1 MQRSKL
7 YLALSFACL
16 SAQTLGDTQNQEEV
30 IVTAPALAAPLTVA
44 IDAKAPQQP
53 MPANDG
59 AAFLK
64 TTPGF
69 NVIRKG
75 GTSGDPVFRGQAAS
89 RLNLVMDG
97 MAFGGGCGNRMDPPT
112 AYIFPE
118 SYDTVTIIKGPQTV
132 AHGAGHSAGVV
143 LFENTTKPAEGFS
156 GDLSLLSS
164 AWNRTDALADVHWG
178 NAQGFVDLSASHAES
193 DDYQDGAGNEVHSAY
208 ERRSGSV
215 RVGYTPT
222 PLTEL
227 SIDYTQS
234 EAEASYADR
243 GMDGAVFDRESYGI
257 TARHKGIS
265 EHLKSA
271 EVRAY
276 HTYIDHVMDNY
287 SLRDKAPMMGYM
299 VSNPDRSTDGVN
311 LTLEWHVTDARSLTT
326 GLVWQSDEHS
336 NRSMM
341 GMTKAMADT
350 YTSKPRLVDLSTES
364 VGVFAELEQQLGDQT
379 RWISGLRVDDW
390 EADRLGLATP
400 VSASETVTAAFTR
413 FEYDLADD
421 SVTTYFGIGYTERPM
436 DYWEAVSAA
445 GLSATAQ
452 LKPEATT
459 QVDLGFLWRQGH
471 WNGSVSAFYGLVDD
485 YILIYSGMMPSPR
498 LNNCASGMMSVSCS
512 GNINA
517 ERYGFEADVQGQ
529 LSDTLSVKA
538 NMAWVRAHNDTHDRA
553 LAQTPP
559 LDLTISLEHKGKA
572 WTSGLVARYIGEQ
585 DRIDRGYGTI
595 VGQDIGATGEA
606 TILSVHSSTNLTKDI
621 RLALGLD
628 NIADTDY
635 AEHLSR
641 AGSAVEGYPA
651 IDKVSEP
658 GRTWWAKLSYS
669 F

>member
-1 MQRSKL
+1 MQHSRI
-7 YLALSFACL
+7 YLALCFTFLASHSFA
-16 SAQTLGDTQNQEEV
+16 TTQDREEV
-30 IVTAPALAAPLTVA
+30 IVTAPAMNAPLAVT

-97 MAFGGGCGNRMDPPT
+97 MAFGGGCGSRMDPPT

-118 SYDTVTIIKGPQTV
+118 SYDAVTIIKGPQTV

-143 LFENTTKPAEGFS
+143 LFEKTDKPAEGFS

-164 AWNRTDALADVHWG
+164 TWNRTDALADVHWG
-178 NAQGFVDLSASHAES
+178 NAQGFIELSASHAES
-193 DDYQDGAGNEVHSAY
+193 DDYEDGAGNKVHSAY
-208 ERRSGSV
+208 ERHSGSV
-215 RVGYTPT
+215 RVGYTPS

-234 EAEASYADR
+234 EAEAAYADR
-243 GMDGAVFDRESYGI
+243 GMDGAVFDRESYGF
-257 TARHKGIS
+257 TARHQGIS

-287 SLRDKAPMMGYM
+287 SLRDKPPMMGYM
-299 VSNPDRSTDGVN
+299 VANPDRSTDGVN
-311 LTLEWHVTDARSLTT
+311 VTLDWHVSDTQSLTT
-326 GLVWQSDEHS
+326 GLVWQRDEHS

-341 GMTKAMADT
+341 GMTQAMAGT
-350 YTSKPRLVDLSTES
+350 YTSKPRLVDLKTES
-364 VGVFAELEQQLGDQT
+364 VGVFAELEQQLGEQA

-390 EADRLGLATP
+390 DADRLGLTAQ
-400 VSASETVTAAFTR
+400 VSASETLLAAFTR
-413 FEYDLADD
+413 FEYDLASD

-445 GLSATAQ
+445 GLTSSAQ
-452 LKPEATT
+452 LNPETT
-459 QVDLGFLWRQGH
+459 SQVDLGFLWRQGQ
-471 WNGSVSAFYGLVDD
+471 WSGSVSAFYGRVDD

-498 LNNCASGMMSVSCS
+498 LDNCASGMMSVTCS
-512 GNINA
+512 GNIDA
-517 ERYGFEADVQGQ
+517 ERYGFEADVKGQ
-529 LSDTLSVKA
+529 LTDAITLKS
-538 NMAWVRAHNDTHDRA
+538 NIAWVRAHNDTHDRA

-559 LDLTISLEHKGKA
+559 LDLTISLEHQGEA

-595 VGQDIGATGEA
+595 VGQDISTTGDA
-606 TILSVHSSTNLTKDI
+606 AILSVHTSTEIAKNL
-621 RLALGLD
+621 RLTLGLD
-628 NIADTDY
+628 NIADADY

>member
-1 MQRSKL
+1 MKYSRI
-7 YLALSFACL
+7 YLSVCAALL
-16 SAQTLGDTQNQEEV
+16 SANTVAEANNQEEV
-30 IVTAPALAAPLTVA
+30 VVTAPTMKAPLTLS
-44 IDAKAPQQP
+44 IDAKTPQQP

-64 TTPGF
+64 TTAGF

-97 MAFGGGCGNRMDPPT
+97 MAFGGGCGSRMDPPT

-118 SYDTVTIIKGPQTV
+118 SYDTVTIVKGPQTV

-178 NAQGFVDLSASHAES
+178 NTQGFIDLSASHAES
-193 DDYQDGAGNEVHSAY
+193 DDYEDGAGNEVHSAY

-227 SIDYTQS
+227 SIDYTLS
-234 EAEASYADR
+234 EAEAAYADR
-243 GMDGAVFDRESYGI
+243 GMDGVVFDRESYGI

-265 EHLKSA
+265 EHLSSA
-271 EVRAY
+271 EIRAY

-287 SLRDKAPMMGYM
+287 SLRDKPPMMGYM
-299 VSNPDRSTDGVN
+299 VSNPDRSTDGIN
-311 LTLEWHVTDARSLTT
+311 ATLKWHLTDARSLTT
-326 GLVWQSDEHS
+326 GLVWQSDQHS

-341 GMTKAMADT
+341 GMTQAMADT
-350 YTSKPRLVDLSTES
+350 YTGKPRLVDLKTES

-379 RWISGLRVDDW
+379 RWISGLRFDDW
-390 EADRLGLATP
+390 EAERFGLAAP
-400 VSASETVTAAFTR
+400 VTVNENLVAAFTR
-413 FEYDLADD
+413 FEYDVADE

-445 GLSATAQ
+445 GLTTTTQ
-452 LKPEATT
+452 LNPEATSQIDT
-459 QVDLGFLWRQGH
+459 GILWRQGN
-471 WNGSVSAFYGLVDD
+471 WNGSVSAFYGQVDD
-485 YILIYSGMMPSPR
+485 YILIYSGMMPSAR
-498 LNNCASGMMSVSCS
+498 LDSCANGMMSVSCS
-512 GNINA
+512 GNVEA
-517 ERYGFEADVQGQ
+517 KRYGFEADVQGQ
-529 LSDTLSVKA
+529 LSERISLKA
-538 NMAWVRAHNDTHDRA
+538 NIAWVRAYNDTHARA

-559 LDLTISLEHKGKA
+559 LDLTVSLEHNGDS
-572 WTSGLVARYIGEQ
+572 WTSGVVARYIGEQ

-595 VGQDIGATGEA
+595 VGQDISATGEA
-606 TILSVHSSTNLTKDI
+606 TILSVHTSTKLTKDV